1 MRYIYIDRLTFHPKL
16 CQAGPG
22 LACPHNSQAAISALS
37 TEHISSCCGICN
49 RTSSFTMDNGSEG
62 VANSQPVDSS
72 VVQSNANGSPGAEAR
87 SRELSIR
94 KRIVRPKRI
103 RRHDDDDGLSSPG
116 AGPSSRPR
124 LSRTSSPLPVVD
136 NASEDP
142 PPASRDAIPS
152 RARSPNPPTGPKP
165 LPPPPR
171 CPYAPTR
178 RSHPPLTSCRSVYNY
193 TRLNHIEEG
202 TYGVVFRAKCNETNE
217 IYALKKLKLEEEK
230 QGFPITSL
238 REVMALMIGG
248 RHENVVGIKEIVV
261 GDTLNQCV

>member
-1 MRYIYIDRLTFHPKL
+1 
-16 CQAGPG
+16 
-22 LACPHNSQAAISALS
+22 
-37 TEHISSCCGICN
+37 
-49 RTSSFTMDNGSEG
+49 MDGGSEG
-62 VANSQPVDSS
+62 LANAQPVESS
-72 VVQSNANGSPGAEAR
+72 TVQPASNESPGAEAR
-87 SRELSIR
+87 TRELSIR

-103 RRHDDDDGLSSPG
+103 RRHDDEDGSSSPG

-124 LSRTSSPLPVVD
+124 LSRTSSPPTILD
-136 NASEDP
+136 NEADTAP
-142 PPASRDAIPS
+142 TAAYRDDVPS
-152 RARSPNPPTGPKP
+152 RTRSPSPPSGPRT

-261 GDTLNQCV
+261 GDTLNQCVLTVRAFGLMIGYSSLCRL

>member
-1 MRYIYIDRLTFHPKL
+1 M
-16 CQAGPG
+16 
-22 LACPHNSQAAISALS
+22 
-37 TEHISSCCGICN
+37 
-49 RTSSFTMDNGSEG
+49 TSL
-62 VANSQPVDSS
+62 PVDKPVEGSAT
-72 VVQSNANGSPGAEAR
+72 NASPSAEAR
-87 SRELSIR
+87 SRELSIK

-103 RRHDDDDGLSSPG
+103 RRHDDEDGLSSPG
-116 AGPSSRPR
+116 AGPSTRPR
-124 LSRTSSPLPVVD
+124 HTKSPSAPVIENRDPQSIGSQHPKQDRSR
-136 NASEDP
+136 
-142 PPASRDAIPS
+142 SRS
-152 RARSPNPPTGPKP
+152 KSPPTGPKT

-261 GDTLNQCV
+261 GDTLNQCVLSLQTVFYVSC

>member
-1 MRYIYIDRLTFHPKL
+1 MEGTGRTPDNTTATNIM
-16 CQAGPG
+16 
-22 LACPHNSQAAISALS
+22 
-37 TEHISSCCGICN
+37 N
-49 RTSSFTMDNGSEG
+49 R
-62 VANSQPVDSS
+62 
-72 VVQSNANGSPGAEAR
+72 SPSMESPDVEAR
-87 SRELSIR
+87 QRELSIR

-103 RRHDDDDGLSSPG
+103 RRHDEEDGLSSPG
-116 AGPSSRPR
+116 AGPSTRPR
-124 LSRTSSPLPVVD
+124 TKSPSTTNIDVEDTLPVSVAVPSQNP
-136 NASEDP
+136 NADMP
-142 PPASRDAIPS
+142 SRD
-152 RARSPNPPTGPKP
+152 SPTKPKA

-238 REVMALMIGG
+238 REVMALLIGG
-248 RHENVVGIKEIVV
+248 AHENVVGIKEIVV
-261 GDTLNQCV
+261 GDTLNQYVLTKKRKSSETEITGSLS

>member
-1 MRYIYIDRLTFHPKL
+1 
-16 CQAGPG
+16 
-22 LACPHNSQAAISALS
+22 
-37 TEHISSCCGICN
+37 
-49 RTSSFTMDNGSEG
+49 MDGASEG
-62 VANSQPVDSS
+62 MAIRQSVDGNIY
-72 VVQSNANGSPGAEAR
+72 QSASIGSPGAEAR
-87 SRELSIR
+87 TRELSIR

-124 LSRTSSPLPVVD
+124 LSRTSSPSPVVD
-136 NASEDP
+136 NASEKP
-142 PPASRDAIPS
+142 TASGDIVPS
-152 RARSPNPPTGPKP
+152 RSRSPSPPTGPKT

-171 CPYAPTR
+171 CLYAPTR

-193 TRLNHIEEG
+193 NRLNHIEEG

>member
-1 MRYIYIDRLTFHPKL
+1 MED
-16 CQAGPG
+16 
-22 LACPHNSQAAISALS
+22 
-37 TEHISSCCGICN
+37 
-49 RTSSFTMDNGSEG
+49 GSEAM
-62 VANSQPVDSS
+62 ANRQPIDSNTATVS
-72 VVQSNANGSPGAEAR
+72 SAESPGAEAR
-87 SRELSIR
+87 TRELSIR

-103 RRHDDDDGLSSPG
+103 RRHADEDGLSSPG

-124 LSRTSSPLPVVD
+124 LSRTSSTSPVVD
-136 NASEDP
+136 NASEIPTTSGDVV
-142 PPASRDAIPS
+142 PS
-152 RARSPNPPTGPKP
+152 RSRSPSPPTGPKT

>member
-1 MRYIYIDRLTFHPKL
+1 
-16 CQAGPG
+16 
-22 LACPHNSQAAISALS
+22 
-37 TEHISSCCGICN
+37 
-49 RTSSFTMDNGSEG
+49 MDGGSEG
-62 VANSQPVDSS
+62 LSNDRPVDIST
-72 VVQSNANGSPGAEAR
+72 VQPASNESPGAEAR
-87 SRELSIR
+87 TRELSIR

-103 RRHDDDDGLSSPG
+103 RRHDDEDGLSSPG

-124 LSRTSSPLPVVD
+124 LSRTSSPHTAVEDGAEKAHLESRADVVP
-136 NASEDP
+136 SRTRSPSP
-142 PPASRDAIPS
+142 PP
-152 RARSPNPPTGPKP
+152 GPRT

-261 GDTLNQCV
+261 GDTLNQCVQSSIFKGQMD

>member
-1 MRYIYIDRLTFHPKL
+1 MMDGNTPQVDGVEASSIIRRP
-16 CQAGPG
+16 
-22 LACPHNSQAAISALS
+22 LS
-37 TEHISSCCGICN
+37 N
-49 RTSSFTMDNGSEG
+49 
-62 VANSQPVDSS
+62 V
-72 VVQSNANGSPGAEAR
+72 SPDVEAR
-87 SRELSIR
+87 NRELSIK

-103 RRHDDDDGLSSPG
+103 RRHDEEDGLSSPG

-124 LSRTSSPLPVVD
+124 T
-136 NASEDP
+136 
-142 PPASRDAIPS
+142 
-152 RARSPNPPTGPKP
+152 RSPSITAKDAEADRPVPTPSQKLDTDAAHGPPTKPKT

-248 RHENVVGIKEIVV
+248 AHENVVGIKEIVV
-261 GDTLNQCV
+261 GDTLNQCIHGLSKRRLS

>member
-1 MRYIYIDRLTFHPKL
+1 MN
-16 CQAGPG
+16 G
-22 LACPHNSQAAISALS
+22 
-37 TEHISSCCGICN
+37 
-49 RTSSFTMDNGSEG
+49 GSEG
-62 VANSQPVDSS
+62 LSNGQPVDSNT
-72 VVQSNANGSPGAEAR
+72 VQPTPNDSPGDEAR
-87 SRELSIR
+87 TRELSIR

-103 RRHDDDDGLSSPG
+103 RRHDDEDGLSSPG
-116 AGPSSRPR
+116 AGPSSRSR
-124 LSRTSSPLPVVD
+124 LSRTSSPHTAV
-136 NASEDP
+136 EDGAEKAPLKSRAGIVPSRTRSPSP
-142 PPASRDAIPS
+142 PP
-152 RARSPNPPTGPKP
+152 G
-165 LPPPPR
+165 
-171 CPYAPTR
+171 TR
-178 RSHPPLTSCRSVYNY
+178 TLPPLTSCRSVYNY

>member
-1 MRYIYIDRLTFHPKL
+1 
-16 CQAGPG
+16 
-22 LACPHNSQAAISALS
+22 
-37 TEHISSCCGICN
+37 
-49 RTSSFTMDNGSEG
+49 MDTDSEG
-62 VANSQPVDSS
+62 ISNGLPVDHST
-72 VVQSNANGSPGAEAR
+72 VQPASNESPGAEAR
-87 SRELSIR
+87 TRELSIR

-103 RRHDDDDGLSSPG
+103 RRHDDEDGLSSPG
-116 AGPSSRPR
+116 AGPSFRPR
-124 LSRTSSPLPVVD
+124 LSRTSSPHT
-136 NASEDP
+136 AIEDGAEKP
-142 PPASRDAIPS
+142 PQASRDVVPS
-152 RARSPNPPTGPKP
+152 RTRSPSPPSGPRT

>member
-1 MRYIYIDRLTFHPKL
+1 
-16 CQAGPG
+16 
-22 LACPHNSQAAISALS
+22 
-37 TEHISSCCGICN
+37 
-49 RTSSFTMDNGSEG
+49 MDGSSEG
-62 VANSQPVDSS
+62 LSIDQPADNHK
-72 VVQSNANGSPGAEAR
+72 VQSASKESPGAEAR
-87 SRELSIR
+87 TRELSIR

-103 RRHDDDDGLSSPG
+103 RRHDDEDGLSSPG

-124 LSRTSSPLPVVD
+124 LSRTSSPSTLIDDEPEKAPTVTREVV
-136 NASEDP
+136 
-142 PPASRDAIPS
+142 PS
-152 RARSPNPPTGPKP
+152 RTRSPSPPSVPRT

>member
-1 MRYIYIDRLTFHPKL
+1 MGSRSRTSLSRMRYRSSLTVKVRIP
-16 CQAGPG
+16 
-22 LACPHNSQAAISALS
+22 
-37 TEHISSCCGICN
+37 
-49 RTSSFTMDNGSEG
+49 R
-62 VANSQPVDSS
+62 
-72 VVQSNANGSPGAEAR
+72 QSRGNYQLG
-87 SRELSIR
+87 
-94 KRIVRPKRI
+94 RIVRPKRI
-103 RRHDDDDGLSSPG
+103 RRPDDEDGLSSPG

-124 LSRTSSPLPVVD
+124 HTKSPSPQ
-136 NASEDP
+136 NIGETPFEDS
-142 PPASRDAIPS
+142 AETAQQPS
-152 RARSPNPPTGPKP
+152 AREVKRNRSRSPSPPRGPKT

-261 GDTLNQCV
+261 GDTLNQCVSSFQGGDWY

>member
-1 MRYIYIDRLTFHPKL
+1 
-16 CQAGPG
+16 
-22 LACPHNSQAAISALS
+22 LAIA
-37 TEHISSCCGICN
+37 
-49 RTSSFTMDNGSEG
+49 
-62 VANSQPVDSS
+62 QPVESS
-72 VVQSNANGSPGAEAR
+72 TVQSASNESPGAGAR
-87 SRELSIR
+87 TRELSIR

-103 RRHDDDDGLSSPG
+103 RRHDDEDGLSSPG

-124 LSRTSSPLPVVD
+124 LSRTSSPSNIVEDGPKDPSPVPGPEVR
-136 NASEDP
+136 SRSRSP
-142 PPASRDAIPS
+142 SPPA
-152 RARSPNPPTGPKP
+152 GPRT
-165 LPPPPR
+165 LQPPPR

-261 GDTLNQCV
+261 GDTLNQCVLTVRAFGLMIEYSSLCHLSNTISRLY